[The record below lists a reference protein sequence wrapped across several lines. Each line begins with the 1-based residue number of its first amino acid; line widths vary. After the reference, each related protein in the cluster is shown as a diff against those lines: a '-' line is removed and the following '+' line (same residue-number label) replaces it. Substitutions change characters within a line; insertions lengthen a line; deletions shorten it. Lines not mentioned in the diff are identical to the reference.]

1 MEAAGI
7 EAPLDTGSTPPELDE
22 LAGRDQPELAS
33 GKLGDLDLAFGAGG
47 SFCLSLRINL
57 PAVGHSTSLP
67 ADGAHVGRSVCLSSQ
82 ESVANLRRPPRDG
95 VPPKAKRRPEA
106 ERPGRRWF
114 LRSSGGKPQ
123 ALVACPYALETLT
136 A

>member
-7 EAPLDTGSTPPELDE
+7 EASLDTGSTPPELDE
-22 LAGRDQPELAS
+22 LAGRDQSELAS
-33 GKLGDLDLAFGAGG
+33 GKLGDLALAFGARG

-57 PAVGHSTSLP
+57 PAVGHFTSLP
-67 ADGAHVGRSVCLSSQ
+67 TDGAHVGRSVRLSNQ
-82 ESVANLRRPPRDG
+82 ESVTKLSARPVG
-95 VPPKAKRRPEA
+95 LPKAKRRPEA

-114 LRSSGGKPQ
+114 LRSSGRKPQ

>member
-1 MEAAGI
+1 MEAGGI
-7 EAPLDTGSTPPELDE
+7 EASLDTGSTPPELDE
-22 LAGRDQPELAS
+22 LAGRDQSELAS
-33 GKLGDLDLAFGAGG
+33 GKLGDLALAFGARG

-57 PAVGHSTSLP
+57 PAVGHFTSLP
-67 ADGAHVGRSVCLSSQ
+67 TDGAHVGRSVRLSNQ
-82 ESVANLRRPPRDG
+82 ESVTKLRRPPRRR
-95 VPPKAKRRPEA
+95 PPKAKRRPEA